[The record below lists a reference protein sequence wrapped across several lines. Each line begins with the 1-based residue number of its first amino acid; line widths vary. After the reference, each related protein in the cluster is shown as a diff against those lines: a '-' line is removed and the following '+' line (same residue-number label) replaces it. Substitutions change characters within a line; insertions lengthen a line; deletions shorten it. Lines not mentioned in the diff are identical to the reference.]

1 MPQQAI
7 VGGKFEEEKKTEKID
22 KNLEAKS
29 KHQEGTQ
36 RAKSV
41 GWTDFMWAFTIITR
55 SRQMNIRGGKIS
67 RLGRFQ
73 NLL

>member
-1 MPQQAI
+1 MIASTGNTRGQVQRW
-7 VGGKFEEEKKTEKID
+7 KKTKKID

-41 GWTDFMWAFTIITR
+41 GWTDFMWEITIITR
-55 SRQMNIRGGKIS
+55 SRQMNIRGGKLPEPVIK
-67 RLGRFQ
+67 
-73 NLL
+73 